1 MFWGQHGR
9 RQGGLPPAW
18 RFSSGGGAEGVRMP
32 KGPAA
37 VFPAD
42 SHGRIWGWGSPATRC
57 GPFAGG
63 GRKRRHLFKNGRWR
77 SGSALEDMRRP
88 SPGAAML
95 LHEKGA
101 QASPAVQKQPLRIG
115 FRHPLW
121 EQQKIRFLFFSP
133 FRLSF
138 SHAGEK
144 LKRVTIKARYID
156 KAYRF
161 A

>member
-1 MFWGQHGR
+1 
-9 RQGGLPPAW
+9 
-18 RFSSGGGAEGVRMP
+18 MP

-101 QASPAVQKQPLRIG
+101 QRPLPFKNSLSESVSATRFGNNEKYG
-115 FRHPLW
+115 FSFFHLFACL
-121 EQQKIRFLFFSP
+121 FLMQVRNSK
-133 FRLSF
+133 
-138 SHAGEK
+138 E
-144 LKRVTIKARYID
+144 
-156 KAYRF
+156 
-161 A
+161 